1 MSRMMLAFFLATTV
15 AAAQAQDLRFAN
27 PSQGATRAPSAGNAR
42 ATSPAA
48 YGARSRHTTLTAVAP
63 GSAAT
68 AALAIPAVLREAPR
82 RPRGVISACSE
93 GRRIITAYYASG
105 ARTAS
110 GERFNPNGLTAAHR
124 TFPFGT
130 KLKVINPR
138 NGQSV
143 LVRINDRGPFVR
155 GVSLDLSLG
164 AAKAIGMR
172 GTGAVCFAM
181 M

>member
-1 MSRMMLAFFLATTV
+1 MSRMMLAFLLAAMV
-15 AAAQAQDLRFAN
+15 ATAQAQDVDHRFAN
-27 PSQGATRAPSAGNAR
+27 LNQNATHAPTARNAA
-42 ATSPAA
+42 ATS
-48 YGARSRHTTLTAVAP
+48 
-63 GSAAT
+63 
-68 AALAIPAVLREAPR
+68 ALAIPAVLREAPR
-82 RPRGVISACSE
+82 RARGVISACSE

-124 TFPFGT
+124 TLPFGT

-172 GTGAVCFAM
+172 GTGAVCFAAM
-181 M
+181 